1 MPNNRLYLM
10 KNKDID
16 ILEYKQKLKLHLLDI
31 CPTVVPDELKIL
43 TDKFTLKKFKKKD
56 LLIEAGSFSD
66 KFYFIVSGL
75 VRIYYFKE
83 DKEITNA
90 LVKEN
95 EIVAGA
101 YSIITGEKNFNNYEA
116 LENTITLCIEYH
128 ELENLYVK
136 YHSLEHLGRLLV
148 QKYYSNFMKK
158 THDIIFLSAEE
169 RYANFIRNHTELL
182 SRVPLRF
189 IASYLGIAQETL
201 SRLRTKEINKN

>member
-1 MPNNRLYLM
+1 M
-10 KNKDID
+10 
-16 ILEYKQKLKLHLLDI
+16 
-31 CPTVVPDELKIL
+31 
-43 TDKFTLKKFKKKD
+43 
-56 LLIEAGSFSD
+56 
-66 KFYFIVSGL
+66 
-75 VRIYYFKE
+75 
-83 DKEITNA
+83 
-90 LVKEN
+90 VKEN

-128 ELENLYVK
+128 ELGNLYDK

-189 IASYLGIAQETL
+189 IASYLGLAQETL